1 MKLPSLLLQACI
13 GKARKLDPKSTLPN
27 IMSLTASHV
36 PEQRAR
42 ICQVS
47 FWLLI
52 RHKLWIL
59 GLILTISFPSGINLY
74 RYFKKSVLAIIC

>member
-27 IMSLTASHV
+27 IMSLTVSHV
-36 PEQRAR
+36 PERER